1 MLRKPSHYESTTP
14 RLMQETLGKIVEAV
28 NANTTARLVTEAA
41 KPRKPRKPKKP
52 KKGETK
58 EKTHE

>member
-28 NANTTARLVTEAA
+28 NANTTARLVTESAKAA
-41 KPRKPRKPKKP
+41 KPRKP

>member
-41 KPRKPRKPKKP
+41 KPKKPKKP